1 MQFSKNIDK
10 QIIQYVGKKMENDDY
25 IKLSIDYKPLLYCGK
40 VENLLERQLW
50 GKQKCPYQ

>member
-25 IKLSIDYKPLLYCGK
+25 IKLSIDYKPLLYCGN
-40 VENLLERQLW
+40 VENLLEIQFW
-50 GKQKCPYQ
+50 GK